1 MNDSIGPKVIRR
13 FSWIRTS
20 LRARV
25 ALGVGLPVLI
35 ALGALSWTH
44 YVRERQMLEEQ
55 IQLAS
60 SQMGELALGGLQ
72 HAMMTNNRY
81 MLDQIIED
89 VGASENVKRFLIV
102 DLNGEV
108 KAASTAEDLGETFQ
122 LQSLGCVECHQ
133 SPVSSRLKTVRL
145 TESKS
150 TLRISSPIKNDP
162 SCWECHD
169 TDVTHLGMVILDVS
183 LVDAEAHLLEDFR
196 TDLAIAIGSTVL
208 ITATVYLLVHRL
220 IVRRV
225 EAFQPPLAQFAS
237 GELSSRVP
245 VGSGPTDELGQLALA
260 FNQMADELQEQEREK
275 ALRTEVKQR
284 AIREERER
292 ISRELHDGMAQVL
305 GYVNTKVTAVRLLL
319 KNKQQESA
327 EEHLIQLE
335 EAARELFVDI
345 REAILGLRM
354 TGQDGNDFAA
364 VIQEYTQQYSRLSN
378 IPVDL
383 KVDSGAEGLRFDPET
398 ELQLLRIV
406 QEALT
411 NIRKHASAD
420 EAWIALQLDDEN
432 ITLTVGDDGLGFDQ
446 SNDHMD
452 KLTRFGL
459 RTMQERAETVGAL
472 FSVDSEPG
480 AGTRVEVVIKRNGE

>member
-1 MNDSIGPKVIRR
+1 
-13 FSWIRTS
+13 
-20 LRARV
+20 
-25 ALGVGLPVLI
+25 
-35 ALGALSWTH
+35 
-44 YVRERQMLEEQ
+44 
-55 IQLAS
+55 
-60 SQMGELALGGLQ
+60 
-72 HAMMTNNRY
+72 
-81 MLDQIIED
+81 
-89 VGASENVKRFLIV
+89 
-102 DLNGEV
+102 
-108 KAASTAEDLGETFQ
+108 
-122 LQSLGCVECHQ
+122 
-133 SPVSSRLKTVRL
+133 
-145 TESKS
+145 
-150 TLRISSPIKNDP
+150 
-162 SCWECHD
+162 
-169 TDVTHLGMVILDVS
+169 MVILDVS

-208 ITATVYLLVHRL
+208 ITATVFLLVHVL
-220 IVRRV
+220 VVRRV

-260 FNQMADELQEQEREK
+260 FNQMADELQEQDREK

-284 AIREERER
+284 AIQEERER

-345 REAILGLRM
+345 REVILGLRM
-354 TGQDGNDFAA
+354 TGQDENDFAA

-432 ITLTVGDDGLGFDQ
+432 ITLTVGDDGLGFDP
-446 SNDHMD
+446 SNDHIN

-459 RTMQERAETVGAL
+459 KTMQERAETIGAQ

-480 AGTRVEVVIKRNGE
+480 AGTRVEVVLKRNGE

>member
-1 MNDSIGPKVIRR
+1 MNDSTVPKVNGR

-25 ALGVGLPVLI
+25 ALGVGLPVLL

-44 YVRERQMLEEQ
+44 YVRERQIFEEQ
-55 IQLAS
+55 IQLTS
-60 SQMGELALGGLQ
+60 SQMGGLALGALQ
-72 HAMMTNNRY
+72 HAMMTNDRY

-89 VGASENVKRFLIV
+89 VGASENVKSFLIV
-102 DLNGEV
+102 DLIGEV
-108 KAASTAEDLGETFQ
+108 KAASTAEDLGETYQ
-122 LQSLGCVECHQ
+122 LQNLGCVECHQ
-133 SPVSSRLKTVRL
+133 FPVSSRPNTVRL
-145 TESKS
+145 TESES
-150 TLRISSPIKNDP
+150 TLRISSPIENDP

-169 TDVTHLGMVILDVS
+169 KNVTHLGMVILDVS

-220 IVRRV
+220 VVRRV
-225 EAFQPPLAQFAS
+225 EAFQPPLALFAS
-237 GELSSRVP
+237 GELSSRLP
-245 VGSGPTDELGQLALA
+245 VSSGPTDELGQLALA